1 MIFNGILNHDF
12 QWYSI
17 IYNILIYNKN
27 NSYDI
32 ISLKEKPVASKTI
45 EIHQRKLS
53 SNENNDTI
61 PLDISDLLKER
72 YGAYYVNILAEA
84 KLNNNEKENYEFLL
98 YTGIDFQ
105 VMRTINITEK
115 KGNMYIN
122 QNETIIIDS
131 YISYDEP
138 DDKNLLQYKFIK
150 LVLSDKNNRKKIDIY
165 ASTNNIYSKETK
177 ESDLYNISEFKSI
190 DSNYNSVLAIPL
202 KSCNGSKLYIYIP
215 YKGERNFNFTY
226 SIEDGRQMEGIK
238 IYDDTCFDI
247 TLEGINSDD
256 IYMNYRFVYQIK
268 KVNYPL
274 ITFTTYEINNDYEL
288 FANGLEVNYLK
299 ESFYNGHSFLIE
311 YTKAYF
317 EYHTFIIKPHVT
329 TIFKICHRTIEK
341 NETFKPLNL
350 EKLDDEEQPDE
361 DYDKKYYIYKPI
373 SIGDNMYSFLKNEN
387 GIIKDCFEIEKEN
400 DNYEKYMFNYIT
412 RTQNMKLLTYDSN
425 KEKRT
430 GEFNISEES
439 GTIFL
444 NPDETY
450 YFCIGLRDG
459 ITEFGYPNIYHGSIN
474 FQIVGINIGENANT
488 PLISLINGYS
498 VNHTLLPKQKLYYR
512 LNNYKS
518 GSNFLKLYFQNLEG
532 NISIKRAYCH
542 NYPNYYFKFDE
553 FEQNEGVK
561 KIYKNYFY
569 DEIDIR

>member
-1 MIFNGILNHDF
+1 MVEEVPNLLIKYGFSESNTFSYFQLNNSEINYDNLNQNLLLYPIEINHDF

-72 YGAYYVNILAEA
+72 YGPYYVNILAEA

-226 SIEDGRQMEGIK
+226 SIEHGTQMEGIK

-247 TLEGINSDD
+247 T
-256 IYMNYRFVYQIK
+256 
-268 KVNYPL
+268 
-274 ITFTTYEINNDYEL
+274 
-288 FANGLEVNYLK
+288 
-299 ESFYNGHSFLIE
+299 
-311 YTKAYF
+311 
-317 EYHTFIIKPHVT
+317 
-329 TIFKICHRTIEK
+329 
-341 NETFKPLNL
+341 
-350 EKLDDEEQPDE
+350 
-361 DYDKKYYIYKPI
+361 
-373 SIGDNMYSFLKNEN
+373 
-387 GIIKDCFEIEKEN
+387 
-400 DNYEKYMFNYIT
+400 
-412 RTQNMKLLTYDSN
+412 
-425 KEKRT
+425 
-430 GEFNISEES
+430 
-439 GTIFL
+439 
-444 NPDETY
+444 
-450 YFCIGLRDG
+450 
-459 ITEFGYPNIYHGSIN
+459 
-474 FQIVGINIGENANT
+474 
-488 PLISLINGYS
+488 
-498 VNHTLLPKQKLYYR
+498 
-512 LNNYKS
+512 
-518 GSNFLKLYFQNLEG
+518 
-532 NISIKRAYCH
+532 
-542 NYPNYYFKFDE
+542 
-553 FEQNEGVK
+553 
-561 KIYKNYFY
+561 
-569 DEIDIR
+569 